1 MCKWA
6 LKVAPKPFEKRIKE
20 RGNNKKE
27 KEKMKYSGCLNNK
40 LIWIPESSE

>member
-27 KEKMKYSGCLNNK
+27 NEKRSTVDA
-40 LIWIPESSE
+40 